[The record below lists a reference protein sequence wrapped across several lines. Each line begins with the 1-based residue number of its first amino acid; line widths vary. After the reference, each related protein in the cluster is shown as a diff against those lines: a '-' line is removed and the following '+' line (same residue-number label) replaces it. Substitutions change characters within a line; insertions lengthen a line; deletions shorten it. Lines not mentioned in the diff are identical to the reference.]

1 MPFRNQPITAP
12 MPILPLSPTPEGPA
26 EPGERVRMGDEGSG
40 IMRGK
45 ESDCKTIT
53 VEGRRFIMKLAHA
66 WRIFL

>member
-1 MPFRNQPITAP
+1 
-12 MPILPLSPTPEGPA
+12 
-26 EPGERVRMGDEGSG
+26 
-40 IMRGK
+40 MRGK